1 MDNRFF
7 LNIKIRVLSDDLPLL
22 KMMEYEQ
29 ESYGKKIIV
38 KVADLNISLYL
49 LNCKQAFL
57 HRHWIIYLFVFL

>member
-38 KVADLNISLYL
+38 KVADLNISL
-49 LNCKQAFL
+49 
-57 HRHWIIYLFVFL
+57 